1 MCFSPRVVLVT
12 IKENVQD
19 EFNTTNGSPWRFSN
33 FARWIATASGKPA
46 TFAVA
51 LFIVIIWAGTG
62 PILDIVILKDWLIK
76 LVLRGSGQAKPE
88 SNAET
93 RRNLSNYLYDVGRL
107 LIPCYFKAAQFFCSP
122 SATESGE
129 TLKPVVPQL
138 PALVSIQITS
148 PMIPITRIAPTQT
161 PALKISPAISQP
173 ARLTI
178 EITRVM
184 DKIRECLIVSSRC
197 LC

>member
-1 MCFSPRVVLVT
+1 MLNL
-12 IKENVQD
+12 EEMD
-19 EFNTTNGSPWRFSN
+19 EDHLERLREIYERLANKTGSE
-33 FARWIATASGKPA
+33 
-46 TFAVA
+46 
-51 LFIVIIWAGTG
+51 
-62 PILDIVILKDWLIK
+62 
-76 LVLRGSGQAKPE
+76 GSGQAKPE
-88 SNAET
+88 SNVGT
-93 RRNLSNYLYDVGRL
+93 RRNLSNYLYDVVRL
-107 LIPCYFKAAQFFCSP
+107 LIPCYLKAAQFFCSP
-122 SATESGE
+122 SARESGE

-184 DKIRECLIVSSRC
+184 DKIEKCLMVSSSVFHSKAEQPRISTT
-197 LC
+197 LE